1 LRRTESESFRKFLLY
16 REAAV
21 MERFAEDMQRYAIKY
36 DALRRDLA
44 SAEEHNSYLQAL
56 QLIVGHRNVNA
67 VFTVRDIM

>member
-1 LRRTESESFRKFLLY
+1 
-16 REAAV
+16 

-44 SAEEHNSYLQAL
+44 SAEEHNSYIQAL
-56 QLIVGHRNVNA
+56 QLIVGHRNVNN